1 MQSDVE
7 TDGMALHYVSGFGDL
22 AKFIAS
28 DYDGDTAIFRRF
40 DVLSARNLLLLQSEL
55 AELESLQRQYDDED
69 ARDSLQAGLAKPI
82 NIASRDWSSF
92 NNGVTDPNSP
102 IRERLQKRK
111 DLVIAIRNKLKEYR
125 TLNSSP
131 SHHRSTLTIRLLRR
145 SSGARIDHSFNQKA
159 VHASI
164 QCFQPAILE

>member
-55 AELESLQRQYDDED
+55 LELERLQRQYDDED
-69 ARDSLQAGLAKPI
+69 ARDSMQPDLAKPI
-82 NIASRDWSSF
+82 NLASRDWSSF
-92 NNGVTDPNSP
+92 MNGVNDPNSP
-102 IRERLQKRK
+102 IQERLKKRME
-111 DLVIAIRNKLKEYR
+111 LTLAIRDKLKEYR
-125 TLNSSP
+125 TLNSWTSWCG
-131 SHHRSTLTIRLLRR
+131 SILTIGLSR
-145 SSGARIDHSFNQKA
+145 
-159 VHASI
+159 
-164 QCFQPAILE
+164 